1 MDQEASPLPLSIPP
15 GHRAL
20 IVCVRDALHDRP
32 PRAGAAEPAWS
43 LLDRTAREQGVDA
56 FLFPWLA
63 AHYPAHFAASA
74 ARPDSAPGAW
84 RARILRDLPRV
95 ALRQRQLADLA
106 AGFARAGL
114 DLMLLKGAWLAETAY
129 ADPALRS
136 MSDIDILVRS
146 GQRDCGHAV
155 MLQLGYTAAADT
167 LHSRFAY
174 DQLYRHPWHP
184 YGVEMHWAVSS
195 EQEAD
200 SPQADMEAVWR
211 HAVSARLYGHPLRAL
226 SVPDQLAHLAHHMLH
241 HLFAVPL
248 RAYLDIAL
256 LINTQG
262 DTLSPEAIEAAG
274 ARWQT
279 GSAIP
284 FILRFTSELL
294 DLPLPSALADA
305 APPLAAPWHDAA
317 LHALAH
323 LPAATQRGAEST
335 LLSYRQAGLAG
346 RARLVL
352 SRVLMPRA
360 FLAERYPCART
371 LAGMPWAWICR
382 ARDLRRT
389 HRATIDALNTDASPE
404 QQRLDTAAVRRA
416 LARHLR

>member
-1 MDQEASPLPLSIPP
+1 MDPEARPLPLSIPP

-20 IVCVRDALHDRP
+20 IACVRDALRDCP
-32 PRAGAAEPAWS
+32 PCAGAAEPAWAQ
-43 LLDRTAREQGVDA
+43 LDRTAREQGVDA

-63 AHYPAHFAASA
+63 THYPAHFAASA
-74 ARPDSAPGAW
+74 ARPGSVPGDW
-84 RARILRDLPRV
+84 RARVLSALPRV

-106 AGFARAGL
+106 EGFARAGL
-114 DLMLLKGAWLAETAY
+114 DLIMLKGAWLAETVY
-129 ADPALRS
+129 PDPALRS
-136 MSDIDILVRS
+136 MSDIDVLVRRD
-146 GQRDCGHAV
+146 QRDGGHAV
-155 MLQLGYTAAADT
+155 MLQLGYDAATDT
-167 LHSRFAY
+167 LHSRYAY
-174 DQLYRHPWHP
+174 DQLYRHPRHP
-184 YGVEMHWAVSS
+184 YAVEMHWAVSS

-200 SPQADMEAVWR
+200 SPEADMVAVWR
-211 HAVSARLYGHPLRAL
+211 HAVPTRLYGHPLRAL

-248 RAYLDIAL
+248 RAYLDVAL
-256 LINTQG
+256 LVRTQG
-262 DTLSPEAIEAAG
+262 DNLSPEAIEAAG

-294 DLPLPSALADA
+294 DFPLPSALANA
-305 APPLAAPWHDAA
+305 APPLEAPWRDAA

-323 LPAATQRGAEST
+323 LPVAAERSAEST
-335 LLSYRQAGLAG
+335 LLSYRQAGPAG

-352 SRVLMPRA
+352 SRIFMPRA
-360 FLAERYPCART
+360 FLAKRYPCART

-389 HRATIDALNTDASPE
+389 HRATIGALDTDASPE
-404 QQRLDTAAVRRA
+404 QQRLDAAAVRRA

>member
-1 MDQEASPLPLSIPP
+1 MDPEARPLPSSIPSA
-15 GHRAL
+15 HRTLVA
-20 IVCVRDALHDRP
+20 CVRDALRNCP
-32 PRAGAAEPAWS
+32 PPAGAAEPAWS
-43 LLDRTAREQGVDA
+43 QLDRAAREQGVDA

-63 AHYPAHFAASA
+63 AHYPARFGASA
-74 ARPDSAPGAW
+74 ARPDSVPGAW
-84 RARILRDLPRV
+84 RARVLSDLPRV

-114 DLMLLKGAWLAETAY
+114 DLIMLKGAWLAETAY

-136 MSDIDILVRS
+136 MSDIDVLVRS
-146 GQRDCGHAV
+146 DQRDLGHAA
-155 MLQLGYTAAADT
+155 MLELGYAASADT

-174 DQLYRHPWHP
+174 DQLYRHPLHP
-184 YGVEMHWAVSS
+184 YSVEMHWAVSS

-200 SPQADMEAVWR
+200 SPEADMAAVWQ
-211 HAVSARLYGHPLRAL
+211 HAVSARLFGHPLRAL
-226 SVPDQLAHLAHHMLH
+226 SVSDQLAHLAHHMLH
-241 HLFAVPL
+241 HQFAVPL
-248 RAYLDIAL
+248 RAYLDVAL
-256 LINTQG
+256 LVRAQG

-294 DLPLPSALADA
+294 DIPLPSALADD
-305 APPLAAPWHDAA
+305 APPLEAPWRDAA

-323 LPAATQRGAEST
+323 LPAAAQRGGEST
-335 LLSYRQAGLAG
+335 WLSYRQAGLAG

-352 SRVLMPRA
+352 SRIFMPRA

-371 LAGMPWAWICR
+371 LAGLPRAWICR

-389 HRATIDALNTDASPE
+389 HWTTIAALNTDASPE